1 MQLQHSVLQ
10 QVLHEHEIFFW
21 QASWGEGLRHQKCM
35 GRIICMSLSS
45 HLPRVR
51 TLRTSA
57 YRLFPDE
64 CRASDF
70 PILEQR

>member
-1 MQLQHSVLQ
+1 
-10 QVLHEHEIFFW
+10 
-21 QASWGEGLRHQKCM
+21 M
-35 GRIICMSLSS
+35 GRTICMSVSS

-70 PILEQR
+70 PILEQKDRAHMNNRFNYVNFAHFANQFFRPT